1 MLNYPSLVFNF
12 DITNHCQ
19 SRCIVCPRT
28 DENTGDTLAN
38 LKLASIDLNV
48 FTDRVS
54 QLKHLSDN
62 GTDICIKLCG
72 ERGDPVMHKEIHQI
86 LDFLKSQA
94 YIKQVT
100 LHTNG
105 GIRNPSWYKRL
116 GEEYKDLIIWFG
128 IDGIDHE
135 TNWLYRTGVNGNL
148 AFENMRAFA
157 DAGGRAK
164 WQFLI
169 FKWNWHQIPQA
180 KRLAEEWD
188 VELVTIMNTAN
199 FDGKVDDELLPEIE
213 KLINES

>member
-1 MLNYPSLVFNF
+1 MDQRSLAINF

-28 DENTGDTLAN
+28 DPVTGDTLER
-38 LKLASIDLNV
+38 LTLEHIDLET
-48 FTDRVS
+48 FTSRVS
-54 QLKHLSDN
+54 QLTELTDN
-62 GTDICIKLCG
+62 GYDITIKLCG
-72 ERGDPVMHKEIHQI
+72 ERGDPVMHKDIQYI
-86 LDFLKSQA
+86 LDFLNEQSF
-94 YIKQVT
+94 IKKVQ

-105 GIRNPSWYKRL
+105 GIRNPSWYTHL
-116 GEEYKDLIIWFG
+116 GANHKNLVIWFG

-180 KRLAEEWD
+180 KRLAEEWG
-188 VELVTIMNTAN
+188 VELTTIMNTAN

-213 KLINES
+213 KLTNET